1 VKNPR
6 STSRRL
12 SLAILVT
19 IAIVGIF
26 VVRLID
32 FQVVRAAEL
41 NEASLDKRAVA
52 MTTFGARGDI
62 VDANGVVL
70 ADSVSRYDITAS
82 PRNANPFERRLK
94 DGTSVT
100 IKVLDAVN
108 EISAITG
115 EDPTAM
121 YLALTEDPESDF
133 AYLAKGLDTQQ
144 YREIRELR
152 VPWVYPVSR
161 PTRTY
166 PNGAVAGNLVG
177 FVGTDGPQ
185 NGLEY
190 SENDCLAST
199 DGLSTYE
206 RGVDGVRLP
215 GSTITTVE
223 AKDGGTLKLTVDSD
237 LQWFVAQRVA
247 EQAMAIG
254 ADSAS
259 AAVVRVKDGHLMAM
273 VDWPS
278 LDPNNRNATETDYLG
293 SLAFSGAYEQGSTFK
308 PFTAA
313 MLLDQG
319 VAAPSTRL
327 TVPAIWTTP
336 EGGTIRDAVA
346 HADAKYTLTG
356 IIQQSSNI
364 GIAMLGAKLDNQTR
378 LSYLKKFGFGQQTN
392 VGFQGEAAG
401 YLSETWDSQ
410 TKYNVTFGQ
419 GLSASLA
426 QVAGAF
432 QALGNG
438 GVRLP
443 LTLVDSCTMPD
454 GTVVEPGNDEP
465 VQVVSEAAADQVV
478 NMMETVVT
486 GGGLGA
492 QLNIPGY
499 RVAAKT
505 GTGEVAIDGVYTSER
520 VVSIAGLAP
529 AEDPEYAVIVSFVRP
544 DIMKTS
550 TAAAAPFRKIM
561 TQVLK
566 TYRVEPSTEA
576 APNMPTTW

>member
-1 VKNPR
+1 MKNPR